1 MKTRVVALGVTGSI
15 AAYKAAELTSQLVK
29 AGHEVHV
36 LMTAAAMKLVGE
48 QTFFTLSRQPVVT
61 SLWEIPDWKPGHID
75 LAERAALLVVA
86 PCTANFMGKYAH
98 GVADDALTTF
108 AISFTGPVLLAPAMN
123 HHMWHHPAVQDN
135 HRTLLSRGVHFVGP
149 GVGDLACGATGDGRM
164 AEPLEIM
171 AALKGLLP

>member
-29 AGHEVHV
+29 AGCEVHV
-36 LMTAAAMKLVGE
+36 LMTAAALRLVGE

-75 LAERAALLVVA
+75 LAERADLLIVA

-98 GVADDALTTF
+98 GLADDALTTF
-108 AISFTGPVLLAPAMN
+108 AISFTGPTLLAPAMN
-123 HHMWHHPAVQDN
+123 HNMWHHPAVRSN
-135 HRTLLSRGVHFVGP
+135 HETLLSRAVNFVGP
-149 GVGDLACGATGDGRM
+149 STGALACGTTGDGRM
-164 AEPLEIM
+164 AEPAEIL
-171 AALKGLLP
+171 AAAKGLLS